1 MQVCKTQMKQPM
13 FPELKSNVLVHQH
26 FIPTPLQPSRWFLP
40 CTHTKQEWFPAS
52 FLVPGLWCIWYTRSS
67 SYEGCKRRRAGMHV
81 NKISMRCNPV
91 TKICEPDSKPSTNS
105 SSRAE
110 GCNRTRLVGLTASP
124 QCSIYMET
132 HQPSTLRTSG
142 MPPLQGRSTEGK
154 NSRNG
159 RKQKKAR
166 KEKKR
171 RGNSRRRADMERRK
185 DRQPG
190 GLDKT

>member
-1 MQVCKTQMKQPM
+1 MIFIAIILWCRTQADTGLHHIKTLPWQPCVTTWFM
-13 FPELKSNVLVHQH
+13 RDFQNVQADHYTRLIIWSPYASSKVMIRHTCNPWANHQDLHQH
-26 FIPTPLQPSRWFLP
+26 FIPTPLQPSRWFFP

-81 NKISMRCNPV
+81 NKISMRCKPV

-124 QCSIYMET
+124 
-132 HQPSTLRTSG
+132 
-142 MPPLQGRSTEGK
+142 
-154 NSRNG
+154 
-159 RKQKKAR
+159 
-166 KEKKR
+166 
-171 RGNSRRRADMERRK
+171 
-185 DRQPG
+185 
-190 GLDKT
+190 